1 MKVVCINNIE
11 LGKDSHGK
19 PRHKRLPLTIG
30 QTYEAEIPTYSDI
43 PKFWS
48 IPSKDS
54 FYMLEKDNNEVEGMI
69 YSSHY
74 FVTIDVWREMQLN
87 KII

>member
-19 PRHKRLPLTIG
+19 PRHKRLPITIG
-30 QTYEAEIPTYSDI
+30 QTYEADLNYIG
-43 PKFWS
+43 
-48 IPSKDS
+48 SKDS
-54 FYMLEKDNNEVEGMI
+54 FYMLKKDNNEVEGMI

>member
-1 MKVVCINNIE
+1 MKVVCINNVE
-11 LGKDSHGK
+11 LGKDSYGK
-19 PRHKRLPLTIG
+19 PRHKILPVTIG
-30 QTYEAEIPTYSDI
+30 QTYEVEICYDI
-43 PKFWS
+43 PGKGN
-48 IPSKDS
+48 

-69 YSSHY
+69 YSTHY

>member
-1 MKVVCINNIE
+1 MKVVCINNVE

-19 PRHKRLPLTIG
+19 PRHKILPLTIG
-30 QTYEAEIPTYSDI
+30 QIYEAGIEILPYTKTD
-43 PKFWS
+43 
-48 IPSKDS
+48 IPSKAN

-74 FVTIDVWREMQLN
+74 FVTIDV
-87 KII
+87 

>member
-11 LGKDSHGK
+11 LSKDFSGK

-30 QTYEAEIPTYSDI
+30 QIYEVEEENII
-43 PKFWS
+43 LGK
-48 IPSKDS
+48 KS
-54 FYMLEKDNNEVEGMI
+54 FYFLEKDNDNVEGII
-69 YSSHY
+69 YPVHY
-74 FVTIDVWREMQLN
+74 FVTIDVWREMQIN

>member
-43 PKFWS
+43 PG
-48 IPSKDS
+48 KDS

>member
-11 LGKDSHGK
+11 LSKDSYGK

-30 QTYEAEIPTYSDI
+30 QIYEIVAYGVPKYNESFGFPKKAEFYSLIKDDNG
-43 PKFWS
+43 
-48 IPSKDS
+48 DS
-54 FYMLEKDNNEVEGMI
+54 FI
-69 YSSHY
+69 YPSHY

-87 KII
+87 KLI

>member
-43 PKFWS
+43 P
-48 IPSKDS
+48 SKDS

>member
-11 LGKDSHGK
+11 LSKDSYGK

-30 QTYEAEIPTYSDI
+30 QSYEIEEGGVFGFPKKAEFYSLI
-43 PKFWS
+43 
-48 IPSKDS
+48 KDDNGES
-54 FYMLEKDNNEVEGMI
+54 FI
-69 YSSHY
+69 YPSHY

-87 KII
+87 KLI

>member
-11 LGKDSHGK
+11 LSKDSYGK
-19 PRHKRLPLTIG
+19 PRHKKLPLTIG
-30 QTYEAEIPTYSDI
+30 QTYEVEDGIVI
-43 PKFWS
+43 GKEN
-48 IPSKDS
+48 
-54 FYMLEKDNNEVEGMI
+54 FYMLEKDNNEVII
-69 YSSHY
+69 YPVHH

>member
-30 QTYEAEIPTYSDI
+30 QTYEAEMPIYSDI
-43 PKFWS
+43 P
-48 IPSKDS
+48 SKAS